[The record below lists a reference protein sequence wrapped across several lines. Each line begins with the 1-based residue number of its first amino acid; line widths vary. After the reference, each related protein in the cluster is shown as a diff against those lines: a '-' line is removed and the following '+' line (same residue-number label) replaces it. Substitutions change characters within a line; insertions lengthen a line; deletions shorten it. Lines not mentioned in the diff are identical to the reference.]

1 MGSTHPRCDAVR
13 CDAMRCDEMRCDAMR
28 CDAWNGW
35 TSPASIRVVES
46 FSTRFERRLR
56 LLHDSSQLANGVR
69 RATIVVK
76 CALVVARG
84 RSRANLSVENS
95 SNRLERVRA
104 RIPLYGSAGFHVA
117 RGQFAEFFTR
127 RELCS
132 KISLGYLWINPRVL
146 ALGTGLHDV
155 LVLIVLCQDFRVL
168 ADVEIRQS
176 VETFFVHRGAVVRD
190 RRLGLCV
197 EQPQICE
204 KESVQFQNMM
214 ITRTSILF
222 PDYLSNSRFK
232 FALGV
237 ARHAPKPR
245 RSFTESIAL
254 SSER

>member
-1 MGSTHPRCDAVR
+1 
-13 CDAMRCDEMRCDAMR
+13 MRCDAMR
-28 CDAWNGW
+28 CDAMRG
-35 TSPASIRVVES
+35 TVGRHRRDSLPSRSLPVRAPSAPPPRFVA
-46 FSTRFERRLR
+46 TREWRPSRDDRREVR
-56 LLHDSSQLANGVR
+56 SRR
-69 RATIVVK
+69 RARS
-76 CALVVARG
+76 VARESQ
-84 RSRANLSVENS
+84 RRKLVEPSRAHS
-95 SNRLERVRA
+95 A
-104 RIPLYGSAGFHVA
+104 DPAHGSAGFHVA

-146 ALGTGLHDV
+146 ALGTGLYDV

-176 VETFFVHRGAVVRD
+176 VETFFLHRGAVVRD

-222 PDYLSNSRFK
+222 PTICPIRAQICPWRRVTPRNREDPLLNPLLCLLRDSTRSSSVIESRL
-232 FALGV
+232 A
-237 ARHAPKPR
+237 
-245 RSFTESIAL
+245 
-254 SSER
+254 SSPA

>member
-1 MGSTHPRCDAVR
+1 
-13 CDAMRCDEMRCDAMR
+13 MRCDAMR
-28 CDAWNGW
+28 CDAMRG
-35 TSPASIRVVES
+35 TVGRHRVDSASSRSLPVRAPS
-46 FSTRFERRLR
+46 R

-76 CALVVARG
+76 CARRRARSVARESQ
-84 RSRANLSVENS
+84 RRKLVEPSR
-95 SNRLERVRA
+95 RVA

-146 ALGTGLHDV
+146 ALGTGLYDV

-176 VETFFVHRGAVVRD
+176 VETFFLHRGAVVRD

-232 FALGV
+232 FALAWR
-237 ARHAPKPR
+237 ARPETAK
-245 RSFTESIAL
+245 IL
-254 SSER
+254 Y

>member
-1 MGSTHPRCDAVR
+1 
-13 CDAMRCDEMRCDAMR
+13 MR
-28 CDAWNGW
+28 CDAWSSW
-35 TSPASIRVVES
+35 SVPASIRVVES

-176 VETFFVHRGAVVRD
+176 VETFSCTAA
-190 RRLGLCV
+190 
-197 EQPQICE
+197 QSYATAA
-204 KESVQFQNMM
+204 SV
-214 ITRTSILF
+214 SV
-222 PDYLSNSRFK
+222 SNN
-232 FALGV
+232 
-237 ARHAPKPR
+237 PKSAR
-245 RSFTESIAL
+245 RSQYNFKT
-254 SSER
+254 

>member
-1 MGSTHPRCDAVR
+1 MRCDA
-13 CDAMRCDEMRCDAMR
+13 MRCDAMR

-176 VETFFVHRGAVVRD
+176 VETFFLHRGAVVRD

-245 RSFTESIAL
+245 RSFTESLAL